1 LKAGIVGIIV
11 CSSAGKERWD
21 MLANDKKEK
30 MEEGK
35 VTHH

>member
-21 MLANDKKEK
+21 RLINDEKEK
-30 MEEGK
+30 MEK
-35 VTHH
+35 LK